1 MGSSRHRWRSWI
13 PARAGGVG
21 TILCALGLAAVVWY
35 SGRQPLRDDE
45 ASTST
50 PQPFP
55 NSPTGRQPAA
65 GPLASNRHSDSP
77 SAIAPLVDAALQVV
91 DEVVARYP
99 GDLQALDLAAKL
111 RDRLGRTHEA
121 VSLWERCLAQDP
133 EFVAARVSI
142 GRIRFEA
149 GDFSGAEAVLGPA
162 VAQAPNDAEASF
174 LLANALFSQGK
185 LAETA
190 RVLESTRP
198 ASPPTV
204 ANTVLLGQA
213 YLGLRQYDRAKACFE
228 NAIRLAPEYPNAHF
242 GLAAACA
249 GLGQVDEAAEH
260 RRRLRGLQAAQLQRA
275 RDHSGLEADVES
287 TRQDIAEFYLAAGRM
302 CLERGDPVAA
312 EQQARRAVELAP
324 GHEPSRAELAQLCVR
339 AGRLQE
345 AVDVLLPLK
354 ATRARD
360 AGFWQQLAQL
370 YAQVPDFERADEA
383 LQRVVEL
390 APDQAAGYAARAQL
404 RLQLNRE
411 PAEAAEYARQAV
423 ERAGS
428 AANHFLWSMACQRT
442 GDLAQAKSALARA
455 LELEPGN
462 ALYQQLYLSLAAER

>member
-1 MGSSRHRWRSWI
+1 MDSSRHRWRSWI

-21 TILCALGLAAVVWY
+21 TVVFALGLAALVWY
-35 SGRQPLRDDE
+35 GGRQPLRDDGIS
-45 ASTST
+45 AGA

-55 NSPTGRQPAA
+55 NSPTGRPPAA
-65 GPLASNRHSDSP
+65 GPRDPGRHPDSP
-77 SAIAPLVDAALQVV
+77 SAIAPLVDAALQGV

-111 RDRLGRTHEA
+111 RDRLGRTHDA
-121 VSLWERCLAQDP
+121 VRLWEQCLAQDP
-133 EFVAARVSI
+133 EFFAASVSI

-162 VAQAPNDAEASF
+162 VAQLPSDAEASF

-185 LAETA
+185 LAETV
-190 RVLESTRP
+190 RVLESCRP

-213 YLGLRQYDRAKACFE
+213 YLGLRQYDQAKARFLD
-228 NAIRLAPEYPNAHF
+228 AIQLAPEYPNAHF

-249 GLGQVDEAAEH
+249 GLGQGDEAAKH
-260 RRRLRGLQAAQLQRA
+260 RQRLRTLQAAQLQQA
-275 RDHSGLEADVES
+275 RDHGGRDDDVES
-287 TRQDIAEFYLAAGRM
+287 MRQDIAEFCLAAGRL
-302 CLERGDPVAA
+302 CLERGDAVAA
-312 EQQARRAVELAP
+312 EQQARRAVALAP
-324 GHEPSRAELAQLCVR
+324 DHELSRTELAQLCVR
-339 AGRLQE
+339 AGRPQE

-360 AGFWQQLAQL
+360 AGFWQRLAQL

-383 LQRVVEL
+383 LQQVVEL
-390 APDQAAGYAARAQL
+390 APDQAPGYAARSQL

-428 AANHFLWSMACQRT
+428 AANYFLWSMACQRA
-442 GDLAQAKSALARA
+442 GDVAQAKSAIARA